1 MKNKNRKTEMQ
12 EKINTKKSKTKN
24 RNTKNKCKNIQKKD
38 KNIIILQHFKSL
50 NVLVYSFSQG

>member
-24 RNTKNKCKNIQKKD
+24 RNTKNKWKNIQKK
-38 KNIIILQHFKSL
+38 KYNNFAT
-50 NVLVYSFSQG
+50 F